1 MVKMR
6 KKDQILKEME
16 ETQIAAG
23 KLKESGVSDSDL
35 QFFDGWLQA
44 LAWVLTTNN
53 IEGDS

>member
-1 MVKMR
+1 MR